1 MAHRPNHVK
10 PKSYFDTQFTDTN
23 VSSYYLDRRNN
34 VPLFNEEPTMVEFLG
49 AKLRQSFP
57 SSALN
62 VIREVNTNFGDK
74 DLSFEALDHPRFAE
88 DGDLFSVK
96 YNFAHADNYAH
107 REYLI
112 QKHDERQRDLKIIN
126 DRRQT
131 FGLGLL
137 TDIGTDPISYVPL
150 LGPWARGAKASH
162 RAMAAGAVSAT
173 VTVPYEMIRH
183 ADDPTRTAGETAL
196 TVGGMFV
203 LNSALASALG
213 KPGNKFKP
221 NGQPIKGNLGKFD
234 PSDPRPKGVG
244 AGAVEDPRVL
254 RWQETMRSTG
264 IGIEQLKL
272 NPLLRL
278 LQNENP
284 DVTNLAMQLMES
296 GGIILNKVDDQIP
309 MLSNSVSQMFKSTY
323 LSPMVQAIHKADD
336 AFLRYRGITPKSTG
350 VTANAFKNMG
360 LAIKDW
366 RSGNT
371 LRLDFNRRVGEALM
385 RNGDVYDDAMTPFV
399 TEAFQSYKSL
409 FDFVRTQATGVR
421 LWTKEIDKKIAK
433 AQASGARPEVIRRL
447 ENAKARI
454 TAMGPQATLRSQGYF
469 PRNYDV
475 QYLLTNE
482 GTAHFI
488 RTLTPH
494 VGRQQAEEALKR
506 ITNSYDE
513 TLESFDFMLDEIGTG
528 SSQLRLLDV
537 DDEILVP
544 FIDFNV
550 ESVVRD
556 HVRRMGID
564 IELTRKFGDVGM
576 EDVIARLPSQEV
588 RRDVM
593 AIRDLLR
600 GTYGRPNDPYSH
612 LNRGIGLI
620 KNFSPLVYMG
630 GATVTSL
637 TDLARPI
644 MTEGINEVA
653 GTMLKSFLNSNR
665 ELMLQMNRSMVREV
679 GEALDMTL
687 SMRAMAMADVGSTFG
702 RMGYME
708 KTVRDLQAP
717 FFLLNGLNY
726 WNTIMKEFA
735 GLIISQRMIKGVRRN
750 WQSLSKSDKDK
761 FLANGI
767 DGPMALRI
775 KAMLDVPEFN
785 QVVDGS
791 TFPMLAT
798 WTDTGAADAFK
809 RALNQQ
815 INRTIVTPDVGD
827 KALWTQT
834 HVGGMIAQFKSFGQ
848 AATQRVLISGLQE
861 RNSYFYQGVISMTAL
876 GLLVNEIK
884 DFQYGRT
891 DTQRTWGQ
899 TLANAADRAG
909 VFAIFSDFNH
919 AMETI
924 SSNRI
929 GLDPA
934 MGGEFRHTNLR
945 TLISEVG
952 PGPTILYDI
961 ADMAKETVQGNAFEQ
976 NFMNSLRRVSPY
988 STHPLFPNYM
998 FNQ

>member
-1 MAHRPNHVK
+1 MSESIFNSNWANYSESTSDISLK
-10 PKSYFDTQFTDTN
+10 PEPSMSEYIGSKIEESFLG
-23 VSSYYLDRRNN
+23 SSYRTFERMGMD
-34 VPLFNEEPTMVEFLG
+34 
-49 AKLRQSFP
+49 
-57 SSALN
+57 
-62 VIREVNTNFGDK
+62 FGDNNA
-74 DLSFEALDHPRFAE
+74 SFEPMTHERFQE
-88 DGDLFSVK
+88 DGDLYTQRF
-96 YNFAHADNYAH
+96 NFAHANNGTHLNYLL
-107 REYLI
+107 EQY
-112 QKHDERQRDLKIIN
+112 
-126 DRRQT
+126 DRRQRN
-131 FGLGLL
+131 L
-137 TDIGTDPISYVPL
+137 DIINRKRADYGVGFAIDLAYDPITYVPI
-150 LGPWARGAKASH
+150 LGPWAKGAKASH
-162 RAMAAGAVSAT
+162 RALAAGSVSTAIT
-173 VTVPYEMIRH
+173 LPYEAIRH
-183 ADDPTRTAGETAL
+183 ADNIDRTAGESAL
-196 TVGGMFV
+196 VIGGMFV
-203 LNSALASALG
+203 LNSALASAFG
-213 KPGNKFKP
+213 KPRSGFLP
-221 NGQPIKGNLGKFD
+221 DGPSVKGKQDSFD
-234 PSDPRPKGVG
+234 PSAPRPKGVG
-244 AGAVEDPRVL
+244 AGAVEDPRAL

-296 GGIILNKVDDQIP
+296 GGIILNKVDDEIA

-336 AFLRYRGITPKSTG
+336 AYLRYRGVTPKSAG
-350 VTANAFKNMG
+350 VTANAFKNMS
-360 LAIKDW
+360 LAMKDW

-409 FDFVRTQATGVR
+409 FDFVRTQATGVK
-421 LWTKEIDKKIAK
+421 LWTKEIDKKISK
-433 AQASGARPEVIRRL
+433 AQASGARPEIIRRL
-447 ENAKARI
+447 QEAKARI

-488 RTLTPH
+488 TTLTPH
-494 VGRQQAEEALKR
+494 VGRKQAEEALKR
-506 ITNSYDE
+506 ITNSYDD
-513 TLESFDFMLDEIGTG
+513 TFESFDFMLDEIGTG

-537 DDEILVP
+537 DDEVLVP

-576 EDVIARLPSQEV
+576 EDVIASLPSQEV
-588 RRDVM
+588 RKDVM

-600 GTYGRPNDPYSH
+600 GTYGRPSDPYSH

-653 GTMLKSFLNSNR
+653 GAMLKSYLGANR
-665 ELMLQMNRSMVREV
+665 KLLLQMNRSMIRET

-702 RMGYME
+702 RMGHME
-708 KTVRDLQAP
+708 KTVKDLQAP

-726 WNTIMKEFA
+726 WNTIMKEFS
-735 GLIISQRMIKGVRRN
+735 GLIISQRMIKGVRKN

-767 DGPMALRI
+767 DGSMAGRI
-775 KAMLDVPEFN
+775 KAMLDVKEFN

-791 TFPMLAT
+791 TFPMLGT

-848 AATQRVLISGLQE
+848 SATQRVLISGLQE
-861 RNSYFYQGVISMTAL
+861 RNSYFYQGAISMTAL

-884 DFQYGRT
+884 DVQYGRT

-899 TLANAADRAG
+899 TLANAVDRAG
-909 VFAIFSDFNH
+909 LLAVFSDINH
-919 AMETI
+919 AVETI
-924 SSNRI
+924 TSNRMGI
-929 GLDPA
+929 DSV
-934 MGGEFRHTNLR
+934 MGGGVRPPSPR
-945 TLISEVG
+945 TMISEFGG
-952 PGPTILYDI
+952 PGPTILFDI
-961 ADMAKETVQGNAFEQ
+961 GNMATEAAQGNAFSD
-976 NFMNSLRRVSPY
+976 NFMGSLKKATPY